1 MVPTP
6 HAVRK
11 GLFSCEFLAQLQEL
25 YLHGSLCLLSAL
37 ASWLCQ
43 MHITISGCKIIFIV
57 YVCPQMN
64 NQTIA
69 HSLQQTQY
77 TVEQYLQDSDQL
89 RSQLALLQQQ
99 QTAVLAD
106 KEHVMEENRL
116 LNVQVGELQMT
127 VQGLEAT
134 KEQLEADRYYAQ
146 TSLNELEKD
155 HQQV

>member
-1 MVPTP
+1 M
-6 HAVRK
+6 HD
-11 GLFSCEFLAQLQEL
+11 L
-25 YLHGSLCLLSAL
+25 LCLLSAL

-43 MHITISGCKIIFIV
+43 MRITISGCKRIFILYVCV

-69 HSLQQTQY
+69 HSLQQTQH

-99 QTAVLAD
+99 QTAVLVD

-134 KEQLEADRYYAQ
+134 KEQLEADRYNAQ